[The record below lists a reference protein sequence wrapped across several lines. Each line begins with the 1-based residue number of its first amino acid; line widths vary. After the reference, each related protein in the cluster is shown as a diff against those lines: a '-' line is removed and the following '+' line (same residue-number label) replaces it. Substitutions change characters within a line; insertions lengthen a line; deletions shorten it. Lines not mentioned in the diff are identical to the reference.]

1 MWKDGRISH
10 DVFNTHLEDF
20 LRVSKILGDDWE
32 VRIVANAPKIVSG
45 VPVKYLVKRSIVAIE
60 SHKAEDGE
68 RSLQYLEGLEASE
81 SYVSDDECELISI
94 ASSAK
99 DSYWIFVYHVL
110 YSPSYSVPVLYFTAN
125 KQDGTPLSL
134 EEVWSNIPHVYH
146 QRLQYEKWTF
156 LTQQEHPILG
166 APCFQLH
173 PCHTADLMKNTS
185 PTGSCTAQGSKQIR
199 TNYLVSWLSQVGPVV
214 GLNLPLQY
222 CSSQEGNCT
231 TRA

>member
-1 MWKDGRISH
+1 
-10 DVFNTHLEDF
+10 
-20 LRVSKILGDDWE
+20 
-32 VRIVANAPKIVSG
+32 IVSG

-81 SYVSDDECELISI
+81 SYVSDDAGHSQISKESVTSPPAFPHFAHFFECELISI
-94 ASSAK
+94 ASRAK
-99 DSYWIFVYHVL
+99 DSYWIFGYHGL

-185 PTGSCTAQGSKQIR
+185 PTGSFTAQGSKQIG